1 MNLSKSS
8 KWYLIF
14 VFLFFLSSFFWVPHL
29 KFDYRFENFYPEG
42 KNLLDEYENFTK
54 NFEVENDFILV
65 GMESE
70 GSIFDREFLKK
81 TVKLTKKLKQIEH
94 VKNVLSALTV
104 KKWNTDGLIP
114 YAVPLIRWSD
124 SIDTEAE
131 AGRFKSNY
139 SVFNQLVSADFKS
152 MILFIKTD
160 ENLSKVKSDSLAE
173 QIRRASY
180 EYFPKNRL
188 HFTGR
193 AIIQK
198 SYLEELQKE
207 FSMFVFLS
215 AFMVFAG
222 VYLIYR
228 SIKISWLLVVHLFFI
243 MLCFFAVFPLTGKK
257 IDILSVMYPPL
268 VFILGGAHAIHYL
281 NAYIRLSV
289 QQGTLPIDKRV
300 CNDIGYAS
308 RMAAL
313 TTSIGF
319 ISFIITPIGPLRSF
333 GLYAAFLSA
342 LSYALTFRFM
352 PLWIQT
358 FRITASR
365 ISLRPLL
372 GLPAGFYDWILKN
385 KKLIYVFFVSVAML
399 SFIPAALNKK
409 SHVLLEDLSEKLEVK
424 KDLMFFEENFYGIR
438 PLEIIVK
445 PKRFNNSNYNDSN
458 MNDLLLIHYVIDQ
471 VYKPGLLLSPVSVAE
486 ELNNQ
491 KLSASNFGIFKDF
504 LKVERKAIKSIM
516 ESKNASVFFNKK
528 ENIFR
533 FSGKLPDEQSSIIKI
548 KNERFLEW
556 MNKTGLDKS
565 YEIKITGSA
574 DLIDKNHEVLVES
587 SFQSFLLSL
596 GVIFLLSL
604 FHYKKWKMFLIFIVP
619 NILPLLI
626 IFGML
631 PLLGQTL
638 KASTAMLFSVAIGIV
653 VDDTFHFVGKYF
665 HLRQKNYSVPECIR
679 LTLLT
684 VGNSMILTSF
694 ILILGFASLVLSSF
708 TSLAIFGLLMSLCVV
723 FAILCDLILLPLLFY
738 DFGNDKPIF
747 NRAHV

>member
-1 MNLSKSS
+1 MNVSKKS
-8 KWYLIF
+8 KGNLIF
-14 VFLFFLSSFFWVPHL
+14 ILLLFLSSFFWVPQL

-65 GMESE
+65 GIESE

-81 TVKLTKKLKQIEH
+81 TSELTKKLKKIEH
-94 VKNVLSALTV
+94 VKNILSVLSV

-114 YAVPLIRWSD
+114 YAIPLIRWSD
-124 SIDTEAE
+124 SIVPEAE
-131 AGRFKSNY
+131 ARRFKSNY

-152 MILFIKTD
+152 LVLFIKTD

-173 QIRRASY
+173 RIRRASY
-180 EYFPKNRL
+180 EYFPKNNL

-198 SYLEELQKE
+198 SYLDELQKE
-207 FSMFVFLS
+207 FSMFVILS
-215 AFMVFAG
+215 VVLVFAG

-228 SIKISWLLVVHLFFI
+228 SIKISCLLVVHLFFI
-243 MLCFFAVFPLTGKK
+243 MLCFFIVFPLTGKK

-281 NAYIRLSV
+281 NAHIRLSA

-300 CNDIGYAS
+300 RNDIGYAS

-333 GLYAAFLSA
+333 GLYAALLSA

-352 PLWIQT
+352 PLWIET
-358 FRITASR
+358 FRIYVHR
-365 ISLRPLL
+365 ISIRPLFS
-372 GLPAGFYDWILKN
+372 LPVGFYDWILKN
-385 KKLIYVFFVSVAML
+385 KKLIYAFFISITL
-399 SFIPAALNKK
+399 ISFIPATLNKT

-424 KDLMFFEENFYGIR
+424 KDLMFFEKNFYGIR
-438 PLEIIVK
+438 PLEIMVK
-445 PKRFNNSNYNDSN
+445 PKRIKNLNYTDTI

-491 KLSASNFGIFKDF
+491 KLSASNFGIFKDYIA
-504 LKVERKAIKSIM
+504 VEKNTIKTVM
-516 ESKNASVFFNKK
+516 ESKNASVVFNKK
-528 ENIFR
+528 YNIFR
-533 FSGKLPDEQSSIIKI
+533 FSGKLPDEQSSIIKT

-556 MNKTGLDKS
+556 MNKTGVDKF
-565 YEIKITGSA
+565 YDIKITGSA

-596 GVIFLLSL
+596 GVIFVLSL
-604 FHYKKWKMFLIFIVP
+604 FHYRKWKMFLIFIVP

-653 VDDTFHFVGKYF
+653 VDDTFHFVSKYF
-665 HLRQKNYSVPECIR
+665 QLRLKKHSVPESIR

-708 TSLAIFGLLMSLCVV
+708 TSLAVFGLLMSLCVV

-738 DFGNDKPIF
+738 EFGDD
-747 NRAHV
+747 

>member
-1 MNLSKSS
+1 MNVSRSS
-8 KWYLIF
+8 KWYLTL
-14 VFLFFLSSFFWVPHL
+14 VLLFFLSSFFWLPYL

-54 NFEVENDFILV
+54 DFEVENDFILV
-65 GMESE
+65 GIESE
-70 GSIFDREFLKK
+70 SGIFDKVFLKK
-81 TVKLTKKLKQIEH
+81 TSDLTEKLKQIEH
-94 VKNVLSALTV
+94 VKNVLSVLTI

-124 SIDTEAE
+124 GIDLQAE
-131 AGRFKSNY
+131 SMRFKSNY
-139 SVFNQLVSADFKS
+139 SVFNQLVSSDFKS
-152 MILFIKTD
+152 LVLFVKTD
-160 ENLSKVKSDSLAE
+160 ENLSKIKSDSLAE
-173 QIRRASY
+173 RIHRASCA
-180 EYFPKNRL
+180 YFPKNRL

-198 SYLEELQKE
+198 SYLDELQKE
-207 FSMFVFLS
+207 FSMFVFFS
-215 AFMVFAG
+215 AVLVLAG

-228 SIKISWLLVVHLFFI
+228 SIKISWLLLVHLFFI
-243 MLCFFAVFPLTGKK
+243 MLCFFSVFPLTGKK

-281 NAYIRLSV
+281 NAYIRLSE
-289 QQGTLPIDKRV
+289 QQDSLPIDKRV
-300 CNDIGYAS
+300 RNDIGYAS

-333 GLYAAFLSA
+333 GLYAAFLSS

-352 PLWIQT
+352 PLWIEI
-358 FRITASR
+358 FRVSGSR
-365 ISLRPLL
+365 ISVRPLFS
-372 GLPAGFYDWILKN
+372 LPAGFYDWVLKN
-385 KKLIYVFFVSVAML
+385 KKSIYVIFASVTL
-399 SFIPAALNKK
+399 ISLIPASRNKT
-409 SHVLLEDLSEKLEVK
+409 SHVLLEDLSDKLEVK
-424 KDLMFFEENFYGIR
+424 KDLMFFEKNFYGIR
-438 PLEIIVK
+438 PLEIMVK
-445 PKRFNNSNYNDSN
+445 LKKHDKLSQKHAIL
-458 MNDLLLIHYVIDQ
+458 NDLLLIHYIIDQ
-471 VYKPGLLLSPVSVAE
+471 VYKPGLLLSPVSVVE

-491 KLSASNFGIFKDF
+491 KLSACNFGNFKDYIVREE
-504 LKVERKAIKSIM
+504 KIIKSIM
-516 ESKNASVFFNKK
+516 ESKNAAVFFNKK

-533 FSGKLPDEQSSIIKI
+533 FSGKLMDEQSNIIKT

-556 MNKTGLDKS
+556 MNKTGLDRF
-565 YEIKITGSA
+565 YDIKITGSA

-596 GVIFLLSL
+596 AVIFLLSL

-619 NILPLLI
+619 NILPLFI

-665 HLRQKNYSVPECIR
+665 HLRQKNYSIPDAIR
-679 LTLLT
+679 MTLRT
-684 VGNSMILTSF
+684 IGNSMILTSF

-708 TSLAIFGLLMSLCVV
+708 TSLTIFGLLMSFCVV

-738 DFGNDKPIF
+738 EFGND
-747 NRAHV
+747 